1 VSKKK
6 KTVATVHKCV
16 PTQWFFAKGIRV
28 CDGNISLSSSL
39 VVAAA
44 APPSEQLFLHPAS
57 HSANKQTFLVGNIA
71 AIVRMT
77 GFLSLSLQYHFSR
90 QRQIFD
96 IALSFLSFYERNS
109 PPAAANMPGRAYFER
124 KYARHLF

>member
-1 VSKKK
+1 MVFCKRHQS
-6 KTVATVHKCV
+6 AL
-16 PTQWFFAKGIRV
+16 V

-39 VVAAA
+39 AAA
-44 APPSEQLFLHPAS
+44 VGATFPSSSQPAS